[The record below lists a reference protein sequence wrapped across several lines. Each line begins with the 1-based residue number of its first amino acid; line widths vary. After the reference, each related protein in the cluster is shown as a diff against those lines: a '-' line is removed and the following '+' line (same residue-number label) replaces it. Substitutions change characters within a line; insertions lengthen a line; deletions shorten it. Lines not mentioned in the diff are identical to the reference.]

1 MILHV
6 ESDDVYL
13 VDTKSRS
20 RGVVYFHYLDHYKMT
35 KYLEINDTI
44 LVECKTLIALFPL
57 LPKLKLLAYFIMPK
71 CLYLSY
77 TSFMFHIILNIP
89 HL

>member
-13 VDTKSRS
+13 VDTKAKSRAV
-20 RGVVYFHYLDHYKMT
+20 GYFHYLDNHKMT
-35 KYLEINDTI
+35 KHSKINDTI
-44 LVECKTLIALFPL
+44 LVEYKTLIALFPL

-71 CLYLSY
+71 CLYL
-77 TSFMFHIILNIP
+77 
-89 HL
+89 